1 VEKHYERES
10 HDTTFQED
18 GSLMTEDGY
27 PMPEKRGIRGWLE
40 RAPIP
45 VLTLYAGVFAFAT
58 YFCMYAFRKPFSA
71 AKYQGLKFLGTGIDL
86 KTAFV
91 ISQII
96 GYTFSKYIGI
106 KLCSEAT
113 PQRRFWLLFGTILWA
128 EAALLLFAIVPQD
141 LKAVALFLNGLPLG
155 MVWGLV
161 VWYLEGRRTSE
172 VMLTILSC
180 SYILS
185 SAVVKDVG
193 SWLMSAHGITEYWMP
208 FVAGLLFLPGFAIAG
223 LMLHQM
229 PSPSATDVKERVERV
244 PMNGQQRWEFL
255 RLLWVGLLPLLIMY
269 FFLTAF
275 RDYRDNYGAELF
287 AQLGYD
293 KTPGKFTRAEL
304 PVAFLVMAVLATLSM
319 VRDNRR
325 GLLTAF
331 GIMSIGLLMVGGAM
345 FLLDTKAIDGALWM
359 TLIGLGSYLAYVPF
373 GSVVFDRMV
382 AATRIPA
389 TAVFTIYLADAI
401 GYTGSVGT
409 QLYKDLFMH
418 NAGRL
423 EFFRTFSYAMAVGGV
438 ALMAMS
444 AVFFARRTRQAEA
457 VVVEPV

>member
-1 VEKHYERES
+1 
-10 HDTTFQED
+10 
-18 GSLMTEDGY
+18 MTDQ
-27 PMPEKRGIRGWLE
+27 KRGIRGWLE
-40 RAPIP
+40 HAPTA

-58 YFCMYAFRKPFSA
+58 YFCMYAFRKPFTA
-71 AKYQGLKFLGTGIDL
+71 AKYEGLKFLGTNIDL

-96 GYTFSKYIGI
+96 GYTLSKYIGI
-106 KLCSEAT
+106 KICSEAT
-113 PQRRFWLLFGTILWA
+113 PARRAWLLFGTILWA
-128 EAALLLFAIVPQD
+128 EGALLLFAVAPEN
-141 LKAVALFLNGLPLG
+141 LKVAALFLNGLPLG

-193 SWLMSAHGITEYWMP
+193 RWLMSAHGIAEYWMP
-208 FVAGLLFLPGFAIAG
+208 FVTGLVFLPGFAVAG
-223 LMLHQM
+223 LLLHQM
-229 PSPSATDVKERVERV
+229 PPPTAADVRERVERV
-244 PMNGQQRWEFL
+244 PMNRQQRWEFL

-275 RDYRDNYGAELF
+275 RDYRDNYGVELF
-287 AQLGYD
+287 TQLGYD
-293 KTPGKFTRAEL
+293 KTPGIFTSTEL
-304 PVAFLVMAVLATLSM
+304 PVAFLVMAVLASLSM

-325 GLLTAF
+325 GLLAAF
-331 GIMSIGLLMVGGAM
+331 GIMSFGLLLVGAAM
-345 FLLDTKAIDGALWM
+345 LLLDMKAIDGAIWM

-382 AATRIPA
+382 AATRVPA

-409 QLYKDLFMH
+409 QLYKDLWMH

-423 EFFRTFSYAMAVGGV
+423 EFFRSFSYAMALGGV
-438 ALMAMS
+438 ALLAMS
-444 AVFFARRTRQAEA
+444 AVFFARRTRQAAPTGVAQEA
-457 VVVEPV
+457 GEVYPVS